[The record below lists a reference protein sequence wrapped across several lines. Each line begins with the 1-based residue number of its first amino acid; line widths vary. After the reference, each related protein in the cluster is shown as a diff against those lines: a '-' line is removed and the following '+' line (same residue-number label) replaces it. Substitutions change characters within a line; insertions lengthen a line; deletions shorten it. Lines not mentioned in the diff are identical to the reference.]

1 MNIRRMTYV
10 STATKKGTN
19 PLIAP
24 RISILEVNDK
34 CCYQE
39 VKIKVQRVEMFNLN
53 GDFMR

>member
-1 MNIRRMTYV
+1 MTYV